1 MEELRLIQG
10 YQMCLSMM
18 IVDQDHGVLHFLIY
32 LDVANESSMI
42 SCSFQSI
49 IASSEIIWQRW
60 CWHWWYYAIVRNTSN
75 KYCVYITEVG
85 KSKSSLL
92 RGHWFSHSLSD
103 AYLIWRPS
111 TANKYINSTKI
122 SLQKTTTKTTNWLFH
137 NWNEN
142 IKS

>member
-18 IVDQDHGVLHFLIY
+18 IVDQDHGVLYFLIY
-32 LDVANESSMI
+32 LDVTNESLMI
-42 SCSFQSI
+42 SCSFQNI

-60 CWHWWYYAIVRNTSN
+60 CWHWWYYAIIRN